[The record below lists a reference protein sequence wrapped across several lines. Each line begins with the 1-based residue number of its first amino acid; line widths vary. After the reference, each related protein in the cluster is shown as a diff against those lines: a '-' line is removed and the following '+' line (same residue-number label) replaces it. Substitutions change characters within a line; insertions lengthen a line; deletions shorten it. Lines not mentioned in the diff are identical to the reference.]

1 MSAPFHRSLRALG
14 ADGAR
19 RPIQVLVVA
28 VLLCGLWS
36 AWFFLFRVSVYAV
49 SSEARVEVE
58 VATHPIEPAVEGRVV
73 SSSLVLDRWVEAGE
87 VLVVLDTRAL
97 EIELSAKRARVESVT
112 AQLGPLDREVE
123 TRTRALGEHERVAR
137 AQVAEA
143 RAQHRG
149 AMVLAEYTQSEAQRS
164 AALQE
169 QALVSAADLAKMIS
183 EGRLKRAS
191 ADALEV
197 AVGRVDAES
206 RLKRS
211 EIEAE
216 IAKLSGEIELLQ
228 GQKAQELVAIEALQ
242 HEIEL
247 RSIRAPVSGKLGEVA
262 ALRAGSVVAKGARLG
277 AVVPP
282 GQLQVTA
289 DFSPEVVLGRV
300 RPGQAA
306 RLRLAGFPWAEYGT
320 LPLSVESVG
329 SEVRDGKVRV
339 ELSIAGS
346 GPPAIPMQ
354 HGLPGAV
361 EVEVERVLP
370 AELVLR
376 AAGRMLERGWAGDG
390 ASR

>member
-1 MSAPFHRSLRALG
+1 MSAPFHRSLRALV
-14 ADGAR
+14 ADRAR

-58 VATHPIEPAVEGRVV
+58 VATHPVEPAVEGRVV

-87 VLVVLDTRAL
+87 VLVALDARAL
-97 EIELSAKRARVESVT
+97 EIELSAKRVRVESIT
-112 AQLGPLDREVE
+112 AQLGPLEREVE
-123 TRTRALGEHERVAR
+123 TKTRALGDHERVAR
-137 AQVAEA
+137 AQIAEA
-143 RAQHRG
+143 RARHRG
-149 AMVLAEYTQSEAQRS
+149 AMVLADHAQSEAQRS
-164 AALQE
+164 AVLRE
-169 QALVSAADLAKMIS
+169 QALVSAADLAKMVS
-183 EGRLKRAS
+183 EGRLQRAS
-191 ADALEV
+191 AEALEV

-206 RLKRS
+206 RLRRS

-216 IAKLSGEIELLQ
+216 VAELSREIELLR

-247 RSIRAPVSGKLGEVA
+247 RSIRAPISGKLGEIAV
-262 ALRAGSVVAKGARLG
+262 LRAGSVVTKGARLG

-282 GQLQVTA
+282 GRLQVTA
-289 DFSPEVVLGRV
+289 DFPPDVVLGRV

-329 SEVRDGKVRV
+329 SEVRNGKVRV

-361 EVEVERVLP
+361 EVEVERLLP